1 MATATA
7 TAAQLALPKSSQLLA
22 PSSDLFRCPD
32 GVSVPAA
39 FIDQKGGGQA
49 YRIVSLLGRGAFGR
63 CYKVQVVG
71 KYELPHWACKTIDK
85 STFVGQKVIDRVKY
99 EVRVMRRLPKHE
111 SVIEFHH
118 LFEDRDRLYILMEA
132 CTSRTVHDLLQRRKL
147 LTEFEARY
155 FIAQVSQGIAAL
167 HEARIIHRDIKH
179 SNLLL
184 DQYNRIKIADFGL
197 STILDTEND
206 RKLSFL
212 GTPNFLAP
220 ELVERGGHGFGVDV
234 WAAGIL
240 LFIMLYGKPP
250 FSLARSSG
258 GTNLQ
263 QLYSR
268 IVSHAISFPN
278 DPITTPSVQNLI
290 QKMCTKDEKSRI
302 QARNVC
308 NEGWFLINADSGVP
322 KFMPDSI
329 FERPI
334 RTLQEYKEAIVGV
347 AKPLTSNKTSEKGR
361 KGKGTAAAMR
371 QPLDTIPE
379 NEVRK
384 LPSRTPR
391 TWTRAED
398 EKENQPVLSIPQ
410 PDQQKT
416 RSSAGSHGYALRP
429 RGSAAPAAA
438 ASKARAQRTTANDN
452 SASNITA
459 SRRAA
464 ASRTAAYESA
474 QRRLAGAEV
483 GRVTKLSE
491 DYIPSVQR
499 WKRRLKRFVEN
510 THQYLQRSSSSLEI
524 ELNQCQDPE
533 ERDYPRVGMY
543 VLNWVILTKYGV
555 GFRLSDGS
563 TMGTLFN
570 DSTSLLKMHN
580 GDSSDN
586 YVYVRPYETSSSI
599 GHYTEA
605 SIPPQLEKKQRI
617 LAAIEKK
624 IVRDFSAAI
633 DYGIA
638 GDMEPNKVRYPL
650 QMYSTDTAIV
660 FLLMGNVL
668 QFNMN
673 DHSKLFLYKDSHM
686 LYKNGKEKW
695 HFDLRQGPR
704 MLVRNQTI
712 NIERFLLCLGYAQ
725 RALAQW
731 NLSKP

>member
-1 MATATA
+1 MATATE

-22 PSSDLFRCPD
+22 PSSDLFMCPD

-39 FIDQKGGGQA
+39 FIDQKGGRQA

-71 KYELPHWACKTIDK
+71 KYELPYWACKTIDK

-155 FIAQVSQGIAAL
+155 FIAQVSRGIAAL

-234 WAAGIL
+234 WATGIL

-278 DPITTPSVQNLI
+278 DPITTPSVQSLI
-290 QKMCTKDEKSRI
+290 QKMCTKDEAFRI

-308 NEGWFLINADSGVP
+308 NEGWFLIHADSGVP

-329 FERPI
+329 FDRPI
-334 RTLQEYKEAIVGV
+334 RNLQEYKEAIVGV
-347 AKPLTSNKTSEKGR
+347 AKPPISSKTSEIR
-361 KGKGTAAAMR
+361 KGKGVAAMR

-391 TWTRAED
+391 NWTRAED
-398 EKENQPVLSIPQ
+398 EKENQPAPQ
-410 PDQQKT
+410 SEKT
-416 RSSAGSHGYALRP
+416 RLLAGSHGYALRS
-429 RGSAAPAAA
+429 RGSAALSAAA
-438 ASKARAQRTTANDN
+438 NKAHVQHKAANDN
-452 SASNITA
+452 SVSNITA
-459 SRRAA
+459 SKRAA
-464 ASRTAAYESA
+464 ASRAADYESA

-499 WKRRLKRFVEN
+499 WKRRLKRFVET

-555 GFRLSDGS
+555 GFRLSDG
-563 TMGTLFN
+563 TTIGTLFN
-570 DSTSLLKMHN
+570 DSTSLLKMCN
-580 GDSSDN
+580 GNSSDN
-586 YVYVRPYETSSSI
+586 YVYVRPYENSSSI

-605 SIPPQLEKKQRI
+605 SMPRQLEKKQKI
-617 LAAIEKK
+617 LTVIEKK

-633 DYGIA
+633 DHGIA
-638 GDMEPNKVRYPL
+638 GDMDPNKVRYPL

>member
-7 TAAQLALPKSSQLLA
+7 TAAQLAMPKSSQLLA
-22 PSSDLFRCPD
+22 PSSDLFMCPD

-39 FIDQKGGGQA
+39 FTDQKGGGQA

-71 KYELPHWACKTIDK
+71 KPELPHWACKTIDK

-155 FIAQVSQGIAAL
+155 FIAQVSRGIAAL
-167 HEARIIHRDIKH
+167 HEARIVHRDIKH

-290 QKMCTKDEKSRI
+290 QKMCTKDEAFRI

-308 NEGWFLINADSGVP
+308 NEGWFLIHADSGVP

-329 FERPI
+329 FDRPI
-334 RTLQEYKEAIVGV
+334 RNLQEYKEAIVGV
-347 AKPLTSNKTSEKGR
+347 AKPPAAGKTSEAR
-361 KGKGTAAAMR
+361 KGKGVAAMR

-398 EKENQPVLSIPQ
+398 EKENQPVPQ
-410 PDQQKT
+410 PEKT
-416 RSSAGSHGYALRP
+416 RLSAGSHGYALRS
-429 RGSAAPAAA
+429 RGSAVLSAAA
-438 ASKARAQRTTANDN
+438 ANKTHVQHKAANDN
-452 SASNITA
+452 SVSNITA
-459 SRRAA
+459 SKRAA
-464 ASRTAAYESA
+464 ASRAADYESA

-499 WKRRLKRFVEN
+499 WKRRLKRFVEA
-510 THQYLQRSSSSLEI
+510 THEYLQRSSSSLEI

-533 ERDYPRVGMY
+533 EREYPRVGMY

-555 GFRLSDGS
+555 GFRLSDGL
-563 TMGTLFN
+563 TIGTLFN
-570 DSTSLLKMHN
+570 DSTSLLKMRN
-580 GDSSDN
+580 GNLSDN

-605 SIPPQLEKKQRI
+605 SMPRQLEKKQRI

-633 DYGIA
+633 DHGIA
-638 GDMEPNKVRYPL
+638 GEMDPNKVRYPL

-686 LYKNGKEKW
+686 LYKNGKERW

-731 NLSKP
+731 NLAKS